1 MDKVA
6 LNAEASSVQTHLTI
20 MQRVIERMADNS
32 RACKVWCVTLVSAS
46 LILVARIDRPNYILF
61 VFVPIVLFLIL
72 DTYYLALERAFRD
85 SYNDFVSNLEKGN
98 LVSSDLYVVKPTGSI
113 PKVFLRSLTS
123 FSIYIFYPILALSIL
138 IIRWIF

>member
-6 LNAEASSVQTHLTI
+6 LNAESSSVQTHLTI

>member
-1 MDKVA
+1 MDNVA
-6 LNAEASSVQTHLTI
+6 LNAESSSVQTHLTI
-20 MQRVIERMADNS
+20 TQRVIERMADNS

-46 LILVARIDRPNYILF
+46 LIFVARIDRPDYILF

-113 PKVFLRSLTS
+113 PKVFLRSFTS